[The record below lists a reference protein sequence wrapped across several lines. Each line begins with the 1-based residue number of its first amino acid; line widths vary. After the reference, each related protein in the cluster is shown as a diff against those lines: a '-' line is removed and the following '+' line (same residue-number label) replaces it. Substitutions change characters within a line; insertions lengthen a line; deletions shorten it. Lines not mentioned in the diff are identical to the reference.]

1 MQTTKT
7 QILVSLK
14 KKKKRT
20 QILEN
25 KNAMPKIEMMEKK
38 NEWTVGVLKDRIN
51 K

>member
-7 QILVSLK
+7 QILVSL
-14 KKKKRT
+14 KKKRT

-38 NEWTVGVLKDRIN
+38 NE
-51 K
+51 

>member
-1 MQTTKT
+1 MQTTKN
-7 QILVSLK
+7 QILFSL
-14 KKKKRT
+14 KKKRT

>member
-1 MQTTKT
+1 MDDANYKDSNFSF
-7 QILVSLK
+7 IK

-38 NEWTVGVLKDRIN
+38 NE
-51 K
+51 

>member
-1 MQTTKT
+1 MDDANYKDSNFSF
-7 QILVSLK
+7 I
-14 KKKKRT
+14 KKKRT